1 MQWWVV
7 WVVLVLALL
16 VSTGVGVWYAVRRG
30 LAALHM
36 ISSLGDAVGRRFA
49 QADEAVD
56 EPPSTQASFTVPLQQ
71 SVDRYSAAH
80 ARVMQREARKRE
92 RHEAIWH
99 RWSAFNE

>member
-49 QADEAVD
+49 EVDESADESQP
-56 EPPSTQASFTVPLQQ
+56 EQASFTVPLQH
-71 SVDRYSAAH
+71 SIDRYSAAH
-80 ARVMQREARKRE
+80 AQVMKREARKRV
-92 RHEAIWH
+92 RHEAIWR